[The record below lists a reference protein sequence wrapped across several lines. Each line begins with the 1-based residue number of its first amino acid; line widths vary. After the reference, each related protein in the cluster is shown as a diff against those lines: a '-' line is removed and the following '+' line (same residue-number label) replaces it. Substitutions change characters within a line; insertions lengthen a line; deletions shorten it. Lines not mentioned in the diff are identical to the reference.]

1 MGKTPRAFYRVD
13 GKQPKSERNGHHMW
27 QNLTGLIGPMLAAS
41 TEPEYTGF
49 FSIEFWSLL
58 FTWINLLILVLLMK
72 RFLYKPVKKMLEDRK
87 KEVEQTYQE
96 ADEAKQNA
104 VLMQQEY
111 EEHLKNAKEEANEL
125 VRAATR
131 KAQLRGEE
139 IVAEAQ
145 AKSAGMIKRA
155 EEQIENEKK
164 QAVNEIKNE
173 ISDMALLAAEKIVS
187 KELDKAEHERLIE
200 EFIDSTDQL

>member
-1 MGKTPRAFYRVD
+1 
-13 GKQPKSERNGHHMW
+13 MW

-41 TEPEYTGF
+41 TEAEYAGF
-49 FSIEFWSLL
+49 FGIEFWSLL

-72 RFLYKPVKKMLEDRK
+72 RFLYKPVKKMLEARK
-87 KEVEQTYQE
+87 KEVEQTYKE
-96 ADEAKQNA
+96 ADDAKQSA
-104 VLMQQEY
+104 LSMQQEY
-111 EEHLKNAKEEANEL
+111 EAHLKNAKEEANEL

-139 IVAEAQ
+139 IMAEAHE
-145 AKSAGMIKRA
+145 KSASMLKRA

-173 ISDMALLAAEKIVS
+173 ISDMALLAAEKVIG
-187 KELDKAEHERLIE
+187 KELDKTEHERLIE
-200 EFIDSTDQL
+200 EFIDSTDSL